1 MDIKFSITGVM
12 DMFWVILFGVTG
24 VLNLIYIHV
33 VPGIFYLLFA
43 LLYVPAFF
51 RWAGAFT
58 GIRVSYVIRM
68 LAAFVLLW
76 ATLAV
81 GDLAELYGL

>member
-1 MDIKFSITGVM
+1 MNLKFSIKSVM
-12 DMFWVILFGVTG
+12 DIFWVVLFGIIG

-43 LLYVPAFF
+43 LLCVPAFL

-58 GIRVSYVIRM
+58 GIRVPYVIRM